1 MHAFSPKNPIFCTF
15 LQGGGTTF
23 WQAQNRGFGGSRGRA
38 SGPAQD
44 LFFASEKLP
53 TDAPARLNRKILFS
67 VPENKKFI
75 FIFLPVNKNFRQGT
89 SSKAPVATKME
100 VWT

>member
-23 WQAQNRGFGGSRGRA
+23 WQAQNRGFGGSGRRA

-44 LFFASEKLP
+44 LFFAPEKLP
-53 TDAPARLNRKILFS
+53 TETQTEKKLFFS
-67 VPENKKFI
+67 FA
-75 FIFLPVNKNFRQGT
+75 L
-89 SSKAPVATKME
+89 
-100 VWT
+100 WLL